1 MRVVGLAVAL
11 VLVTYAPVL
20 AVTPT
25 DEIREIFAE
34 VNRILTDPAT
44 EDQPIERLRGVL
56 EILER
61 VFAFDEAA
69 ELALGRDWH
78 ARTAPE
84 REEFLVFF
92 ADFVERSFVL
102 TVTAKAELRAGVE
115 IRYLGE
121 SVTKG
126 AASVLTTMVARDGNQ
141 IRVEFRMVERGDR
154 WAIRD
159 VVLEGVSLSGT
170 YRAQFTRVL
179 RAGSF
184 ADLVARLRARAIDVP
199 DWWSAARPN
208 GGRPVAPVAPL
219 APVASVAAPPEA
231 TAGAT
236 GPAVPVAD
244 PSPEI
249 VTSTVA
255 GDAAE
260 RKEPLAPD
268 LPRMPPPTVVA
279 RTPSVPV
286 STASVR
292 ALPTNHAEP
301 HATDTDRAPA
311 AEAAVPGPPPRD
323 PEPRR
328 FAQAATVDPP
338 APPRATY
345 WIQVGLFLHPNA
357 ATRLVEDLLKR
368 TLPVEIAPVDL
379 KASQPDVRWTRVR
392 VGPFADRVTAAA
404 ALRELERRG
413 YAPFLATEP
422 PAPVSP

>member
-11 VLVTYAPVL
+11 VLVTSAPVL

-34 VNRILTDPAT
+34 TNRILTDPAT

-56 EILER
+56 EIVER

-126 AASVLTTMVARDGNQ
+126 AATVLTTMVARDGNQ
-141 IRVEFRMVERGDR
+141 IRVEFRMVERRDR

-170 YRAQFTRVL
+170 YRAQFNRIL

-208 GGRPVAPVAPL
+208 GGRPVAPVAP
-219 APVASVAAPPEA
+219 VASVAAPPAA

-244 PSPEI
+244 PPPEAI
-249 VTSTVA
+249 TPVVA

-268 LPRMPPPTVVA
+268 LPRMPPPAVVA

-286 STASVR
+286 ATASVR
-292 ALPTNHAEP
+292 ALATNHAEP
-301 HATDTDRAPA
+301 QATDTDRAPA
-311 AEAAVPGPPPRD
+311 EEAAVPGPPPMD

-328 FAQAATVDPP
+328 LAQAATTGPP
-338 APPRATY
+338 APLPATY

-357 ATRLVEDLLKR
+357 ASRLVEDLLRR

-392 VGPFADRVTAAA
+392 VGPFADRTTAAA

-422 PAPVSP
+422 LPPVKP